1 MKHSPRLWTVLSCS
15 LLVASLGAGATACGS
30 GDKNPLSAR
39 PYDAG
44 DQVAFNQSA
53 GSRPVDPD
61 RPLEITAKSGGGR
74 ITDVL
79 AVDTHGRRLAG
90 ELSAKGTAGTAR
102 PRWPP
107 VSATR
112 SP

>member
-61 RPLEITAKSGGGR
+61 RPSKSPPRAAVAGSPTCWPWTPTAAAWR
-74 ITDVL
+74 
-79 AVDTHGRRLAG
+79 AN
-90 ELSAKGTAGTAR
+90 
-102 PRWPP
+102 
-107 VSATR
+107 
-112 SP
+112 